1 MYRPVAGSGRR
12 IIQLFL
18 ALMLAGALVSWQL
31 FFPPIIGLAD
41 QGDFMKLLGPLGYAP
56 VPKGPEHKYSY
67 VTRRYVEDPSYRA
80 PRFEQLTSEII
91 PAKTAIVLHNF
102 FAGPGT
108 FDITLFGFLHMMLF
122 LSALAR
128 LFYVTRGLAMY
139 GIIWALILFVLTDT
153 AYVAYWNS
161 LYTEPSSCI
170 WFLFLLAE
178 SITLCT
184 SERIALGPVVR
195 WNIFAILWIMA
206 KTQNAPLCIPL
217 GAYGL
222 SIAWRALDRK
232 IRGAAIAGVMAM
244 VVAGTVM
251 YRSLLP
257 APKVTPLYNAVF
269 YGILPGSLDP
279 QSDLIA
285 LGLNPVYARYSGT
298 LPWSP
303 DTGVADGVLVN
314 AILANVTPFRLTE
327 FYVRRPAR
335 TWRHVRALLPT
346 YLSLRPEFCGNFD
359 ISAGRPPGA
368 RSDAIA
374 LWSRFHER
382 GLSRVGPLLLVAL
395 LLAVVGGC
403 LVSIL
408 NRRSPVVVRRW
419 TELGTCLAA
428 CCLTAFLVA
437 ALGDAYDNAK
447 HQFLFNLLLDA
458 CLVFG
463 FVAALQYERR
473 TWRRIA
479 NHAPEA
485 PSLQLPSSPK
495 TTQ

>member
-1 MYRPVAGSGRR
+1 MPSNSLSR
-12 IIQLFL
+12 IIQLWV
-18 ALMLAGALVSWQL
+18 ATTLAGALVGWQL

-41 QGDFMKLLGPLGYAP
+41 QGDFLKLLGPLGYAL

-80 PRFEQLTSEII
+80 PRFEQLTLEII
-91 PAKTAIVLHNF
+91 LARTAIALHNL
-102 FAGPGT
+102 FASPET
-108 FDITLFGFLHMMLF
+108 FDITLFGFLHMMFF
-122 LSALAR
+122 LLALAR
-128 LFYVTRGLAMY
+128 LFYITRGLAMY
-139 GIIWALILFVLTDT
+139 GIIWALILLVLTDT

-161 LYTEPSSCI
+161 LSTEPSSSI

-178 SITLCT
+178 SITFCT
-184 SERIALGPVVR
+184 SERIGLGSVIR

-206 KTQNAPLCIPL
+206 KSQNAALCIPL

-222 SIAWRALDRK
+222 RIAWRALDRQT
-232 IRGAAIAGVMAM
+232 RCAAVAGVMAT

-257 APKVTPLYNAVF
+257 APKVTPLYNVVF
-269 YGILPGSLDP
+269 YGILPGSHDP

-285 LGLNPVYARYSGT
+285 LGLNPDYARYSGT

-303 DTGVADGVLVN
+303 GTGVADGALVN
-314 AILANVTPFRLTE
+314 AVLANVTPLRVAE
-327 FYVRRPAR
+327 FYMRRPAR
-335 TWRHVRALLPT
+335 MWRHVRTLLPT

-382 GLSRVGPLLLVAL
+382 GLSRIGPV
-395 LLAVVGGC
+395 LLATLVLAIVGGC

-408 NRRSPVVVRRW
+408 NRRSAAVVQRW

-428 CCLTAFLVA
+428 CCLTAFLA
-437 ALGDAYDNAK
+437 AAFGDAYYNAK
-447 HQFLFNLLLDA
+447 HQFLFNLLLDT
-458 CLVFG
+458 CLVSG
-463 FVAALQYERR
+463 FVAALQYEMR
-473 TWRRIA
+473 RRIA
-479 NHAPEA
+479 NRRGIR
-485 PSLQLPSSPK
+485 
-495 TTQ
+495 